1 MTDVG
6 RAWTPKEA
14 GRHEFRW
21 PRAER
26 ERKPR
31 DGAPRAQI
39 RAGTLKR
46 ARRDSCTDEALPTNS
61 MGGRRRTNVLRAARS
76 IANGFRGEFKIK
88 QDGVALETNK
98 DWCRMELRL
107 RSFYHRWGR
116 KIKSVSIVSS
126 WILFLFLYSVSII
139 LSGFFFSKNK

>member
-39 RAGTLKR
+39 GAGTLKR
-46 ARRDSCTDEALPTNS
+46 ARRDSCKGDALPANS
-61 MGGRRRTNVLRAARS
+61 MGGRRRTKVLRAARS
-76 IANGFRGEFKIK
+76 IAKGFRGEFKISK
-88 QDGVALETNK
+88 TFY
-98 DWCRMELRL
+98 RL
-107 RSFYHRWGR
+107 NVTSF
-116 KIKSVSIVSS
+116 
-126 WILFLFLYSVSII
+126 LTSII
-139 LSGFFFSKNK
+139 RLSTHKAEEGRVR